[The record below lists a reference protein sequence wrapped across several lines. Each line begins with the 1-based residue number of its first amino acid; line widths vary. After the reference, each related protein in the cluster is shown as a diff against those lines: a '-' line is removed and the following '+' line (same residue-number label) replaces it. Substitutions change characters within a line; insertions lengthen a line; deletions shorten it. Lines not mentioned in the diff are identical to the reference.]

1 MFISHTQ
8 TRAALPL
15 SVTQCLS
22 PPPPT
27 PSLLGSQTHSH
38 KHARL
43 IVIQQS
49 HQLLGLVYE
58 TPVQLATKLSA
69 HIAIHSG
76 HWSHTLFFF
85 PFGCFVLNEGC
96 ISLHQLADTV
106 AGWTTNPPTPTPFP
120 AVRAALTW
128 GEPQNGPRITS
139 AQIYFLYVF
148 LPGNVGIGLDA
159 CGLLASCEPE
169 RVSRATPWEEAE
181 IRPTTDTTIWSWKC
195 LCWFRAVNMSLIQ
208 IHNWNMWPKFEVI
221 LKSKHILQR
230 LLKKHIWY
238 TTEIEQCVANC
249 LDWAILTL

>member
-169 RVSRATPWEEAE
+169 RVSRAT
-181 IRPTTDTTIWSWKC
+181 R
-195 LCWFRAVNMSLIQ
+195 R
-208 IHNWNMWPKFEVI
+208 
-221 LKSKHILQR
+221 R
-230 LLKKHIWY
+230 
-238 TTEIEQCVANC
+238 
-249 LDWAILTL
+249 